1 MLARRQPDLT
11 VCMEQVHKPHNV
23 SAIIR
28 TADAVGVHEV
38 HAVWPGSRMRTMASA
53 AAGSNSWVQ
62 VKTHRTIGDAV
73 AHLKG
78 QGMQILAT
86 HLSDNAVDFREI
98 DYTRPTCILMGQE
111 KTGITQEALALADQD
126 IIIPMIGMVQ
136 SLNVS
141 VASALILY
149 EAQRQRQMRAC
160 TCVKT
165 ACCRKPSNNACCLK
179 AAIRCWRKSQNAKV
193 CPTPTLI
200 SKARLKPMLT
210 GGPPCR
216 PQGKRDEG
224 RLLDAVPLS
233 SLTGVG
239 AALSNKLAKI
249 NLHTVQDLLLHLP
262 LRYEDRT
269 HLYPIGELLPGVYA
283 TVEGE
288 VLNCNISFGGRRMM
302 TCQISDGSGILTMR
316 FFNFNAAMKNSL
328 ATGRRVLA
336 YGEAKR
342 GKYGAEMI
350 HPEYRV
356 QGDLSTPE
364 LQETLTPVYPTT
376 EGVKQATLRK
386 LTDQALD
393 LLDTCAIEELLPP
406 ELSQGMMT
414 LPEALRTLHRP
425 PPTLQLSDLE
435 TGQHPAQ
442 RRLILEEL
450 LAHNLS
456 MLALRAGAQRF
467 HAQPLSANDALK
479 NKLLAALPFKPTGA
493 WARVV
498 AEIERDMA
506 LDVPMMRLVQG
517 DVGSGK
523 TLVAALAAL
532 RAIAHGKQVA
542 LMAPTELL
550 AEQHANNFRNWFA
563 PLGIE
568 VGWLAGK
575 QKGKARLA
583 QQEAIASGQ
592 VQMIVGT
599 HAIFQEQVQFN
610 GLALVIIDEQHRFG
624 VHQRLALWE
633 KGQQQGF
640 HPHQL
645 IMTATPIPRTLAMTA
660 YADLDT
666 SVIDELPPGRTP
678 VTTVAIPDTRR
689 TDIIDRV
696 RHACIT
702 EGRQAYWVCTLIE
715 ESELLEAQAAEATW
729 EELKLAL
736 PELNVGLVHGR
747 MKPADKQA
755 VMASFKQGELHLLV
769 ATTVIEVGV
778 DVPNASLMI
787 IENPERLGLA
797 QLHQLRG
804 RVGRGAV
811 ASHCVLLYK
820 TPLSKTAQIRL
831 QVLRDSNDGFVI
843 AQKDLEIR
851 GPGEL
856 LGTRQTGNA
865 EFKVADLLRDQ
876 AMIPE
881 VQRLARHIHERYP
894 QQAKALIERWMPE
907 TERYSN
913 A

>member
-1 MLARRQPDLT
+1 
-11 VCMEQVHKPHNV
+11 
-23 SAIIR
+23 
-28 TADAVGVHEV
+28 
-38 HAVWPGSRMRTMASA
+38 MR
-53 AAGSNSWVQ
+53 
-62 VKTHRTIGDAV
+62 
-73 AHLKG
+73 
-78 QGMQILAT
+78 
-86 HLSDNAVDFREI
+86 
-98 DYTRPTCILMGQE
+98 
-111 KTGITQEALALADQD
+111 
-126 IIIPMIGMVQ
+126 
-136 SLNVS
+136 
-141 VASALILY
+141 
-149 EAQRQRQMRAC
+149 
-160 TCVKT
+160 
-165 ACCRKPSNNACCLK
+165 
-179 AAIRCWRKSQNAKV
+179 
-193 CPTPTLI
+193 
-200 SKARLKPMLT
+200 
-210 GGPPCR
+210 
-216 PQGKRDEG
+216 G

-239 AALSNKLAKI
+239 ASQSAKLAKI
-249 NLHTVQDLLLHLP
+249 GLHTVQDLLLHFP

-269 HLYPIGELLPGVYA
+269 HLYPINDLLPGVYA

-288 VLNCNISFGGRRMM
+288 VLNCNITFGGRRMM
-302 TCQISDGSGILTMR
+302 TCQISDGTGILTMR

-328 ATGRRVLA
+328 SAGRRVLA

-350 HPEYRV
+350 HPEYRI

-364 LQETLTPVYPTT
+364 MQETLTPVYPTT
-376 EGVKQATLRK
+376 EGIRQATLRK
-386 LTDQALD
+386 LTDQALE
-393 LLDTCAIEELLPP
+393 LLDTCAIAELLPP
-406 ELSQGMMT
+406 ELSQGLMS

-425 PPTLQLSDLE
+425 PPDMKLE
-435 TGQHPAQ
+435 DVESGQHPAQ

-456 MLALRAGAQRF
+456 MLALRAGAQRY
-467 HAQPLSANDALK
+467 HAQALTAKDSLK
-479 NKLLAALPFKPTGA
+479 NQLLASLPFKPTGA
-493 WARVV
+493 QARVV
-498 AEIERDMA
+498 AEVEHDMA
-506 LDVPMMRLVQG
+506 LDIPMMRLVQG

-532 RAIAHGKQVA
+532 RAIANGKQVA
-542 LMAPTELL
+542 MMAPTELL
-550 AEQHANNFRNWFA
+550 AEQHANNFRSWFA

-575 QKGKARLA
+575 QKGKARQA

-592 VQMIVGT
+592 VSMVVGT

-678 VTTVAIPDTRR
+678 VTTVAIADTRR
-689 TDIIDRV
+689 SEIIERV
-696 RHACIT
+696 RSACQ

-729 EELKLAL
+729 EELKTTL
-736 PELNVGLVHGR
+736 PDLNVGLVHGR
-747 MKPADKQA
+747 MKPAEKQA
-755 VMASFKQGELHLLV
+755 VMQAFKQGEMHLLV

-820 TPLSKTAQIRL
+820 SPLSKTAQLRL

-876 AMIPE
+876 AVIPQ
-881 VQRLARHIHERYP
+881 VQRIARHIHEQYP
-894 QQAKALIERWMPE
+894 EHAKALIERWMPE
-907 TERYSN
+907 TQKYSN

>member
-1 MLARRQPDLT
+1 
-11 VCMEQVHKPHNV
+11 
-23 SAIIR
+23 
-28 TADAVGVHEV
+28 
-38 HAVWPGSRMRTMASA
+38 MR
-53 AAGSNSWVQ
+53 
-62 VKTHRTIGDAV
+62 
-73 AHLKG
+73 
-78 QGMQILAT
+78 
-86 HLSDNAVDFREI
+86 
-98 DYTRPTCILMGQE
+98 
-111 KTGITQEALALADQD
+111 
-126 IIIPMIGMVQ
+126 
-136 SLNVS
+136 
-141 VASALILY
+141 
-149 EAQRQRQMRAC
+149 
-160 TCVKT
+160 
-165 ACCRKPSNNACCLK
+165 
-179 AAIRCWRKSQNAKV
+179 
-193 CPTPTLI
+193 
-200 SKARLKPMLT
+200 
-210 GGPPCR
+210 
-216 PQGKRDEG
+216 G

-239 AALSNKLAKI
+239 ASQSAKLAKI
-249 NLHTVQDLLLHLP
+249 GLHTIQDLLLHFP

-269 HLYPIGELLPGVYA
+269 HLYPINDLLPGVYA

-288 VLNCNISFGGRRMM
+288 VLNCNITFGGRRMM
-302 TCQISDGSGILTMR
+302 TCQISDGTGILTMR

-350 HPEYRV
+350 HPEYRI
-356 QGDLSTPE
+356 QGDVSAPE
-364 LQETLTPVYPTT
+364 MQETLTPVYPTT
-376 EGVKQATLRK
+376 EGVRQATLRK
-386 LTDQALD
+386 LTDQALE
-393 LLDTCAIEELLPP
+393 LLETCAITELLPP
-406 ELSQGMMT
+406 ELSQGLMS

-425 PPTLQLSDLE
+425 PDMKLEDLE
-435 TGQHPAQ
+435 SGQHPAQ

-456 MLALRAGAQRF
+456 MLALRAGAQRY
-467 HAQPLSANDALK
+467 HALSLAARDELK
-479 NKLLAALPFKPTGA
+479 EQLLASLPFKPTGA
-493 WARVV
+493 QARVV
-498 AEIERDMA
+498 AEIERDMT
-506 LDVPMMRLVQG
+506 LDIPMMRLVQG

-532 RAIAHGKQVA
+532 RAIANGKQVA

-575 QKGKARLA
+575 QKGKARQA
-583 QQEAIASGQ
+583 QQDAIASGQ
-592 VQMIVGT
+592 VSMIVGT

-689 TDIIDRV
+689 SDIIERV
-696 RHACIT
+696 RSACLE

-729 EELKLAL
+729 EELKITL

-747 MKPADKQA
+747 MKPAEKQA
-755 VMASFKQGELHLLV
+755 VMQAFKQGEMHLLV

-820 TPLSKTAQIRL
+820 SPLSRTAQIRL

-876 AMIPE
+876 SLIPE
-881 VQRLARHIHERYP
+881 VQRIARHIHERYP
-894 QQAKALIERWMPE
+894 EQAAALIERWMPE

>member
-1 MLARRQPDLT
+1 M
-11 VCMEQVHKPHNV
+11 K
-23 SAIIR
+23 
-28 TADAVGVHEV
+28 
-38 HAVWPGSRMRTMASA
+38 
-53 AAGSNSWVQ
+53 
-62 VKTHRTIGDAV
+62 
-73 AHLKG
+73 
-78 QGMQILAT
+78 
-86 HLSDNAVDFREI
+86 
-98 DYTRPTCILMGQE
+98 
-111 KTGITQEALALADQD
+111 
-126 IIIPMIGMVQ
+126 
-136 SLNVS
+136 
-141 VASALILY
+141 
-149 EAQRQRQMRAC
+149 
-160 TCVKT
+160 
-165 ACCRKPSNNACCLK
+165 
-179 AAIRCWRKSQNAKV
+179 
-193 CPTPTLI
+193 
-200 SKARLKPMLT
+200 
-210 GGPPCR
+210 
-216 PQGKRDEG
+216 G
-224 RLLDAVPLS
+224 RLLDAVPLH

-239 AALSNKLAKI
+239 ASQSEKLAKI
-249 NLHTVQDLLLHLP
+249 GLYNVQDLLLHLP

-269 HLYPIGELLPGVYA
+269 RLYPIGELLPGVYA
-283 TVEGE
+283 SVEGE
-288 VLNCNISFGGRRMM
+288 VLNSNITFGRRRMLV
-302 TCQISDGSGILTMR
+302 CQISDGSGILTLR

-328 ATGRRVLA
+328 APGRRVQA
-336 YGEAKR
+336 WGEAKR
-342 GKYGAEMI
+342 GQHGAEMI
-350 HPEYRV
+350 HPEYRI
-356 QGDLSTPE
+356 QGEQGTPE

-376 EGVKQATLRK
+376 EGVRQATLRK

-393 LLDTCAIEELLPP
+393 LLESCAIAELLPP
-406 ELSQGMMT
+406 ELASGMMS
-414 LPEALRTLHRP
+414 LPDALRTLHRP
-425 PPTLQLSDLE
+425 PPSLQLSDLE
-435 TGQHPAQ
+435 SGKHPAQ

-456 MLALRAGAQRF
+456 MLALRAGARRYLARPLE
-467 HAQPLSANDALK
+467 AQDNLK
-479 NKLLAALPFKPTGA
+479 NALLTALPFKPTGA
-493 WARVV
+493 QQRVV
-498 AEIERDMA
+498 ADVERDMA
-506 LDVPMMRLVQG
+506 LDSPMMRLVQG

-532 RAIAHGKQVA
+532 RAIANGQQVA
-542 LMAPTELL
+542 MMAPTELL
-550 AEQHANNFRNWFA
+550 AEQHANNFRAWFE
-563 PLGIE
+563 PLGVE

-575 QKGKARLA
+575 QKGKARQA

-592 VQMIVGT
+592 VSMVVGT
-599 HAIFQEQVQFN
+599 HAIFQEQVQFHS
-610 GLALVIIDEQHRFG
+610 LALVIIDEQHRFG

-633 KGQQQGF
+633 KGEQQGF

-689 TDIIDRV
+689 VDIIERV
-696 RHACIT
+696 RNACLQ

-715 ESELLEAQAAEATW
+715 ESDLLEAQAAEATW
-729 EELKLAL
+729 QELKVAL

-747 MKPADKQA
+747 MKPQEKQE
-755 VMASFKQGELHLLV
+755 VMRAFKQGELHLLV

-820 TPLSKTAQIRL
+820 SPLSKTAQKRL

-881 VQRLARHIHERYP
+881 VQRVARHIHERWP
-894 QQAKALIERWMPE
+894 EQAQALIERWMPE

>member
-1 MLARRQPDLT
+1 
-11 VCMEQVHKPHNV
+11 
-23 SAIIR
+23 
-28 TADAVGVHEV
+28 
-38 HAVWPGSRMRTMASA
+38 
-53 AAGSNSWVQ
+53 
-62 VKTHRTIGDAV
+62 
-73 AHLKG
+73 
-78 QGMQILAT
+78 MQ
-86 HLSDNAVDFREI
+86 
-98 DYTRPTCILMGQE
+98 
-111 KTGITQEALALADQD
+111 
-126 IIIPMIGMVQ
+126 
-136 SLNVS
+136 
-141 VASALILY
+141 
-149 EAQRQRQMRAC
+149 
-160 TCVKT
+160 
-165 ACCRKPSNNACCLK
+165 
-179 AAIRCWRKSQNAKV
+179 
-193 CPTPTLI
+193 
-200 SKARLKPMLT
+200 
-210 GGPPCR
+210 
-216 PQGKRDEG
+216 G
-224 RLLDAVPLS
+224 RLLDAVPLNT
-233 SLTGVG
+233 LTGVG
-239 AALSNKLAKI
+239 AAQSSKLAKI
-249 NLHTVQDLLLHLP
+249 GLHTVQDLLLHFP

-269 HLYPIGELLPGVYA
+269 HLYRIDDLLPGVYA

-288 VLNCNISFGGRRMM
+288 VMNCNVTFGGRRMM
-302 TCQISDGSGILTMR
+302 TCQISDGSGVLTLR
-316 FFNFNAAMKNSL
+316 FFNFSAAMKNSL
-328 ATGRRVLA
+328 AVGRRVLA

-386 LTDQALD
+386 LTDQALE
-393 LLDTCAIEELLPP
+393 LLDTCAIAELLPP
-406 ELSQGMMT
+406 ELAQGMMS
-414 LPEALRTLHRP
+414 LPEAMRTLHRP
-425 PPTLQLSDLE
+425 PPSLQLSDLE
-435 TGQHPAQ
+435 SGQHPAQ

-467 HAQPLSANDALK
+467 HALPLTARDDLK
-479 NKLLAALPFKPTGA
+479 DKLLASLPFKPTGA
-493 WARVV
+493 QARVV
-498 AEIERDMA
+498 AEVERDMA

-550 AEQHANNFRNWFA
+550 AEQHANNFRSWFA

-575 QKGKARLA
+575 QKGKARIA
-583 QQEAIASGQ
+583 QQDAIASGQ

-633 KGQQQGF
+633 KGLQQGF

-666 SVIDELPPGRTP
+666 STIDELPPGRTP

-689 TDIIDRV
+689 SDIIDRV
-696 RHACIT
+696 RNACK

-715 ESELLEAQAAEATW
+715 ESDLLEAQAAEATW

-747 MKPADKQA
+747 MKPAEKQA
-755 VMASFKQGELHLLV
+755 VMQAFKQGELHLLI

-820 TPLSKTAQIRL
+820 APLSKTAQMRL

-894 QQAKALIERWMPE
+894 EQAAALIERWMPE